1 MATPTAI
8 KASGLVKRYGDL
20 VAVDNISFDVEK
32 GEFFGFLGPNG
43 AGKTTTIRM
52 LTGLSKPTAGK
63 AELLGFDVGSNAA
76 KTKGFTGVVP
86 EVSNLYDELTAL
98 ENLLFMGKLYGV
110 ANTERHRRAGAL
122 LELFRLQE
130 KRDRSFGTLSRGMKR
145 ALTIAAALIH
155 NPKVLFLDE
164 PTVGLDVMAA
174 RSLRKAIKEL
184 HDQGMTIFLTT
195 HYLEEA
201 DILCDRIAIIV
212 KGRIVATGRPE
223 ELKEMATKEQAVE
236 FTVSGDASTL
246 VEPLAA
252 LTGSKPKLINSS
264 TLRCSGTTNHLL
276 PHICRAVQDAG
287 VEIVSVNTIRPNL
300 EEAFVRITG
309 LSPTVMATEKGGK

>member
-20 VAVDNISFDVEK
+20 VAVDSISFDVEK
-32 GEFFGFLGPNG
+32 GESFGFLGPNG

-63 AELLGFDVGSNAA
+63 AELLGLDVGSNATRA
-76 KTKGFTGVVP
+76 KGFTGVVP

-110 ANTERHRRAGAL
+110 ASTERHRRAEAL

-130 KRDRSFGTLSRGMKR
+130 KRDRPFGTLSRGMKR

-155 NPKVLFLDE
+155 NPKILFLDE

-223 ELKEMATKEQAVE
+223 ELKEMAIKEQAVE

-252 LTGSKPKLINSS
+252 LTGSKPIIVNSS
-264 TLRCSGTTNHLL
+264 TLRCNGTTNHLL
-276 PHICRAVQDAG
+276 PYICRAVQDAG
-287 VEIVSVNTIRPNL
+287 AEIVSVNTIRPTL